1 MKIALAQIN
10 VVVGDL
16 AGNADRIIAQARAA
30 HAAGVDLLVTPE
42 LALCGYPPEDLLL
55 RPAFLAA
62 CEEQLVRIAAA
73 LVALPRHYMRGDF
86 AACEADISAADL
98 RAYLR
103 EAGRISSDYYVGMLV
118 EDLLAEVD
126 RRYAE

>member
-1 MKIALAQIN
+1 MSSPLKIALAQIN

-16 AGNADRIIAQARAA
+16 AGNADRIIAQARVA

-62 CEEQLVRIAAA
+62 CEAQLQRIAAA
-73 LVALPRHYMRGDF
+73 L
-86 AACEADISAADL
+86 ADCDGLHAVVGHPMEIG
-98 RAYLR
+98 RAH
-103 EAGRISSDYYVGMLV
+103 V
-118 EDLLAEVD
+118 
-126 RRYAE
+126 